1 MKINVIDTHTGNV
14 LFDYQSSHIPRAE
27 ETVVQNDETGVEVVV
42 KKVCHIVTP
51 SGTPYV
57 NLLCEIV

>member
-1 MKINVIDTHTGNV
+1 MKINVIDTNTGNE
-14 LFDYQSSHIPRAE
+14 LFDYQSSHVPRAG
-27 ETVVQNDETGVEVVV
+27 ETVVQNDETGVELVV
-42 KKVCHIVTP
+42 KDVRHIVTP